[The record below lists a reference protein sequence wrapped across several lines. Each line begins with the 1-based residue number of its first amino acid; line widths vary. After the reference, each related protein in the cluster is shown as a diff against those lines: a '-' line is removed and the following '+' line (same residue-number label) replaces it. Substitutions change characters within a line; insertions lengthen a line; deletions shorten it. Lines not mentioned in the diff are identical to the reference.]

1 KVSIIEEQTLNN
13 DCNKT
18 ATVTSSQISRDLP
31 DNFVDQK
38 TKTQLD
44 LNSNMNS
51 IEGKLTVIESSSTNP
66 QSQFTDAVSENSS
79 TSEIVNTDQRKNSSI
94 DAQSQV
100 ADSTLLLTASKS
112 HRDKRNQL
120 NGNDSNSRGSRAHQ
134 FVVGGEL
141 TGHKGAIYAAEY
153 SGTLDWLASGS
164 FDKTIRI
171 WDTIECKQI
180 ACLEGH
186 KMGVST
192 LSWEDSGITPKM
204 ISGGFDKLL
213 IEWDLGIMG
222 KAMSIK
228 TKRLVQSV
236 IYDINNPSTIY
247 TGCSSGRIG
256 ILDSRTGDS
265 AVDIGSVSAPISTLV
280 QFNDSVLFS
289 SDLNG
294 DVYYWDIRKTPNTQ
308 ELSRQQLLKLGFPI
322 SDISLTFEERT
333 RVAYLA
339 VNSFDDT
346 LRIYDRIN
354 ISSNSNQISNN
365 DKKNSDSFFL
375 PASGSSNILHS
386 SFNHNFGP
394 HQISQING
402 ILNSNWP
409 IRNSFFNAS
418 AVQEL
423 LERNS
428 IVSKST
434 FDLDDR
440 SRSTIQDGLK
450 SKFIVASGSAEPY
463 AYIYWID
470 TQKRTNTTTSTFQQN
485 YSDNPHFDFESNTTS
500 PRPSAAD
507 IQGAA
512 SYAFGNNY
520 GQTAYTGY
528 NEEKSDNSEV
538 ISDDSQLDSF
548 VIKEQADSLDSLNLN
563 LLFGRNFNTSFTND
577 LKNTDLE
584 RGISNIV
591 NRVNNDNID
600 FNSGAYSEKQ
610 NKGIVWSQRLEGHS
624 DRVYS
629 VAVHKSQVQM
639 CTASADSTIL

>member
-1 KVSIIEEQTLNN
+1 MRGDDSDPRFGNKADLVQEEIDKLRAEIVTLRTRIEELERNNRILKQRNYDLTMSYSRDPNNRSRPIPISLDLSRLAKVSIIEEQTLNN
-13 DCNKT
+13 DSTNESFKSKT

-228 TKRLVQSV
+228 TKRLVQS
-236 IYDINNPSTIY
+236 
-247 TGCSSGRIG
+247 
-256 ILDSRTGDS
+256 
-265 AVDIGSVSAPISTLV
+265 
-280 QFNDSVLFS
+280 
-289 SDLNG
+289 
-294 DVYYWDIRKTPNTQ
+294 
-308 ELSRQQLLKLGFPI
+308 
-322 SDISLTFEERT
+322 
-333 RVAYLA
+333 
-339 VNSFDDT
+339 
-346 LRIYDRIN
+346 
-354 ISSNSNQISNN
+354 
-365 DKKNSDSFFL
+365 
-375 PASGSSNILHS
+375 
-386 SFNHNFGP
+386 
-394 HQISQING
+394 
-402 ILNSNWP
+402 
-409 IRNSFFNAS
+409 
-418 AVQEL
+418 
-423 LERNS
+423 
-428 IVSKST
+428 
-434 FDLDDR
+434 
-440 SRSTIQDGLK
+440 
-450 SKFIVASGSAEPY
+450 
-463 AYIYWID
+463 
-470 TQKRTNTTTSTFQQN
+470 
-485 YSDNPHFDFESNTTS
+485 
-500 PRPSAAD
+500 
-507 IQGAA
+507 
-512 SYAFGNNY
+512 
-520 GQTAYTGY
+520 
-528 NEEKSDNSEV
+528 
-538 ISDDSQLDSF
+538 
-548 VIKEQADSLDSLNLN
+548 
-563 LLFGRNFNTSFTND
+563 
-577 LKNTDLE
+577 
-584 RGISNIV
+584 
-591 NRVNNDNID
+591 
-600 FNSGAYSEKQ
+600 
-610 NKGIVWSQRLEGHS
+610 
-624 DRVYS
+624 
-629 VAVHKSQVQM
+629 
-639 CTASADSTIL
+639 